1 MNDTKRTALVT
12 GANKGIG
19 LETARQLAEAGYA
32 IWIGSRDLD
41 RGRAA
46 ADALS
51 AHGEV
56 RAVALDVT
64 DAQTVADAAAELE
77 AAHGSLDVLV
87 NNAGIAV
94 NDGEGLPS
102 TVAFEAIQENL
113 DVNLFGTLRVIQ
125 TFLPL
130 IRKSPDGRIVNVSS
144 TIASLATLTQPD
156 SALKAYPV
164 FAYPVSKTALNGLT
178 GWLAAE
184 LADTPIKVNSVCP
197 GVNKTDMNPDP
208 AGTHPSD
215 GAKVVVRAATLPA
228 DGPTGSFFDL
238 DGPVPW

>member
-1 MNDTKRTALVT
+1 MNTTKPTALIT

-32 IWIGSRDLD
+32 VWIGSRDLA
-41 RGRAA
+41 RGQAA

-51 AHGEV
+51 VHGEV
-56 RAVALDVT
+56 RAVVLDVT
-64 DAQTVADAAAELE
+64 DAGTVTSAAAEVD

-94 NDGEGLPS
+94 GDGESVPS
-102 TVAFEAIQENL
+102 TVAFEAIHEDL
-113 DVNLFGTLRVIQ
+113 DVNFFGALRVIQ

-130 IRKSPDGRIVNVSS
+130 IRKSPGGRIVNVS
-144 TIASLATLTQPD
+144 TTLASLDVLAQPD
-156 SALKAYPV
+156 SPLTSYPV
-164 FAYPVSKTALNGLT
+164 FAYPVSKTALNTIT

-197 GVNKTDMNPDP
+197 GVNQTDMNQDP
-208 AGTHPSD
+208 AGQHPSD

-228 DGPTGSFFDL
+228 DGPTGTFFDVS
-238 DGPVPW
+238 GPVPW